1 MENEWV
7 PEDATR
13 TQESRTVRTRQEML
27 LNMANK
33 KNPAAVVLGRLGGKV
48 KAPKG
53 FAKMDPR
60 RLAEVARKGGRSVK
74 TLRKNLGNRLNSA

>member
-1 MENEWV
+1 MSGYSKTPREFRRQTTFD
-7 PEDATR
+7 PH
-13 TQESRTVRTRQEML
+13 QEAL
-27 LNMANK
+27 LKMPKK

-53 FAKMDPR
+53 FAKMDPG

>member
-1 MENEWV
+1 V
-7 PEDATR
+7 TSGVKQPVDPH
-13 TQESRTVRTRQEML
+13 QEVQ
-27 LNMANK
+27 LNMPNK

-53 FAKMDPR
+53 FAKMEPG

-74 TLRKNLGNRLNSA
+74 NLRKNLGNRRNSA